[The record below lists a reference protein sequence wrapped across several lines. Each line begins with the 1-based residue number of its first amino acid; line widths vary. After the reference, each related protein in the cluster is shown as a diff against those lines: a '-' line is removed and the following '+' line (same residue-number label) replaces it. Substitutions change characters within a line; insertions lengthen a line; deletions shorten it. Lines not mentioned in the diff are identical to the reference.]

1 MRCKQ
6 QAERTI
12 GRLSQ
17 CRESQ
22 NWADG
27 AHIAYG
33 DRCEGQKTHTD
44 YADDTDLSFHG
55 CFLTRLFHCMVML
68 MDSDASVIGTL
79 KSWARNELA
88 QNPLN
93 HHIINGIDKTHKS
106 IELIKKIR
114 EKDKSV
120 LSVTSVCFF
129 DCGTSIAAG
138 DVCFIALSAQF
149 WLSQHWESLPIV
161 RSVCHLP
168 CMNYELFG
176 WCCRTGR
183 STSYHIFI
191 TDWFSNSFIR
201 IENKACSH
209 TKEVLSV

>member
-27 AHIAYG
+27 AHIALAIG
-33 DRCEGQKTHTD
+33 VRVKKTHG
-44 YADDTDLSFHG
+44 LRWWHG
-55 CFLTRLFHCMVML
+55 LVFSRIFLTQLFHCMVML
-68 MDSDASVIGTL
+68 TDSDASVISAL

-93 HHIINGIDKTHKS
+93 HHIINGRDKTHKS

-129 DCGTSIAAG
+129 WLRHTYRRRRC
-138 DVCFIALSAQF
+138 VRNALSAQF
-149 WLSQHWESLPIV
+149 WLSQPRESLPIV

-176 WCCRTGR
+176 WCCRAGR
-183 STSYHIFI
+183 STSYHLII
-191 TDWFSNSFIR
+191 TNWFSNNFIR
-201 IENKACSH
+201 IENKACLH
-209 TKEVLSV
+209 TKEVLSI